1 MTTVFQ
7 TRMNIGTKMIGEMN
21 ITDIFRDCDL
31 IKRVV
36 TKCLSNAKASDVKGY
51 FGINFEIELC
61 KEFNSN
67 NNDYKLLTVKAVG
80 ELINGFQFSFQP
92 FCNDFQDLLNKTNST
107 FDSMSKT
114 DLLLFKKE
122 SDEFRLIDWSSC
134 KTCNQESSDRIK
146 LHNDPEGKI
155 HDLLNEGKISLVN
168 IGKVHMIFYDYSGF
182 SCFRFDGDF
191 SNLFSQIDFDS
202 SKVEEHTCKY
212 KFYGVLCKRQQM
224 VTHNRRLHKSG
235 SKDTSFTRGIDLDID
250 VVMQSLLF
258 HNVSNEVIEKGEIN
272 KAFIEGLNL

>member
-1 MTTVFQ
+1 
-7 TRMNIGTKMIGEMN
+7 MIGEMN

-134 KTCNQESSDRIK
+134 KTCNQWKGDK
-146 LHNDPEGKI
+146 LLHETNMHLAKHPT
-155 HDLLNEGKISLVN
+155 HPSFL
-168 IGKVHMIFYDYSGF
+168 
-182 SCFRFDGDF
+182 DF
-191 SNLFSQIDFDS
+191 MYLKAKSFGINL
-202 SKVEEHTCKY
+202 
-212 KFYGVLCKRQQM
+212 
-224 VTHNRRLHKSG
+224 
-235 SKDTSFTRGIDLDID
+235 KDIW
-250 VVMQSLLF
+250 
-258 HNVSNEVIEKGEIN
+258 N
-272 KAFIEGLNL
+272 